1 MQTTEERVSDYESV
15 LFARAMRLAR
25 SQSDAWDLVQDTY
38 ERALRGQATFQPGTN
53 LRLWLMTIMYNLFL
67 DRCRKQTREPRA
79 IAIDEGDIPNP
90 EAVRARAVG
99 DASPSEQVHAAVA
112 DLEGPFREVYELR
125 LISNCSYDEIADK
138 LTIPRSTVGTRL
150 LRARQK
156 LKNRLLDL
164 RRRRDGLGP
173 LPGSLTPDRDPVA
186 VGVAQDRRGAG
197 RARAGRARS
206 PRGRP
211 R

>member
-1 MQTTEERVSDYESV
+1 MATTEEQVSDYEGV

-38 ERALRGQATFQPGTN
+38 ERALRGQASFRPGTN

-79 IAIDEGDIPNP
+79 ITIDEGDIPNP
-90 EAVRARAVG
+90 EA
-99 DASPSEQVHAAVA
+99 DMPEPWESITSEQVHAAVA

-164 RRRRDGLGP
+164 
-173 LPGSLTPDRDPVA
+173 A
-186 VGVAQDRRGAG
+186 AA
-197 RARAGRARS
+197 
-206 PRGRP
+206 
-211 R
+211 

>member
-1 MQTTEERVSDYESV
+1 MATTEEQVSDYEGV

-38 ERALRGQATFQPGTN
+38 ERALRGQASFRPGTN

-79 IAIDEGDIPNP
+79 MAIDEGDIPNP
-90 EAVRARAVG
+90 EADVPEPWE
-99 DASPSEQVHAAVA
+99 SITSEQVHAAVA

-156 LKNRLLDL
+156 LKNRLLD
-164 RRRRDGLGP
+164 
-173 LPGSLTPDRDPVA
+173 VA
-186 VGVAQDRRGAG
+186 AA
-197 RARAGRARS
+197 
-206 PRGRP
+206 
-211 R
+211 